1 MAGMIYYNKAMKV
14 MDRVLV
20 TFTLIFVVVWVYT
33 KASVSPYILLMLG
46 LQRLLYAYNA
56 NKMELKRGV
65 GISLGLGVLMVVT
78 SCAMLVAA
86 MR

>member
-14 MDRVLV
+14 MDRILV

>member
-1 MAGMIYYNKAMKV
+1 MAGMIYFNNAIKV
-14 MDRVLV
+14 IDRILGI
-20 TFTLIFVVVWVYT
+20 FILIFVVVWVST

-46 LQRLLYAYNA
+46 FQRLLYAYNA
-56 NKMELKRGV
+56 HKMGLKRGV

-86 MR
+86 VK

>member
-78 SCAMLVAA
+78 SCAMLVSA

>member
-14 MDRVLV
+14 IDRVLV

>member
-14 MDRVLV
+14 IDRVLV

-46 LQRLLYAYNA
+46 FQRLLYAYNA
-56 NKMELKRGV
+56 HKMELKRGV